1 MYITD
6 SDAVVRMSNLKM
18 SNIDSRFFYTGE
30 CIRTNVSIKSLCPI
44 KINVDVSVLKGRE
57 NFDSGL

>member
-1 MYITD
+1 
-6 SDAVVRMSNLKM
+6 MSNFKM

>member
-1 MYITD
+1 
-6 SDAVVRMSNLKM
+6 MSNLKM